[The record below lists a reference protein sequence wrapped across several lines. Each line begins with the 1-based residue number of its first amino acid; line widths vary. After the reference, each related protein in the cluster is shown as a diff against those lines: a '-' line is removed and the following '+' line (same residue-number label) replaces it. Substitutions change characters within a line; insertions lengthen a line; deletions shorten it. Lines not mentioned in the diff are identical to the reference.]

1 MIRKRRPTMEDGLP
15 SKDEILAFI
24 AENPGKAGKREIARA
39 FGISGGAR
47 IGLKRILKELTEDG
61 HIEKSRKRLVKSGEL
76 PAVGVYRVSERD
88 PQGDLIGVPVK
99 WEGGDDDATPPRL
112 LIEPDKKSK
121 AVPGIGD
128 RVLAKLIDK
137 DLDQFEIP
145 GIRQAVRVIKILPK
159 REDSIL
165 GIYRRD
171 PINGGGRLVP
181 IDKKTHELSIDDA
194 SKGDASEGD
203 LVAVSITR
211 SGRSKTPRAHVREVI
226 GPMASEQAVSMI
238 AIHALGIPYI
248 MPDAVLAEAERATQP
263 DLKGREDWRDV
274 PLITIDPADAK
285 DHDDAIYAEP
295 DEDPANEGGVIA
307 YVAIADVAYHV
318 RMGGTIDREAI
329 KRGNSVYFPDRVVP
343 MLPERISNDLCSLRE
358 GEDRPSMAVRMVFD
372 KSGKKKRHSFHRV
385 MIRVAAGISY
395 NQAQS
400 AIDGTTDEVTGPI
413 LESILKPLWAGY
425 EVLKTGRDARE
436 PLELDIPERKLML
449 KPDGTIDRVFIPP
462 RLDAH
467 KLVEE
472 FMIQA
477 NVAAA
482 ETLEKHKQGLIYRI
496 HDNPSPEKLEGLRDF
511 LQSMD
516 LSFPKGGNLRPSM
529 FNAILKRTAET
540 EQAPLVSQVVLRSQA
555 QAEYNPENIGH
566 FGLNLL
572 KYAHFTSPIRRYA
585 DLVVHRALISAL
597 KLGDDGLPAGFDGKL
612 ADIAAHISTTER
624 RAMAA
629 ERDTKD
635 RLIAAFLSDKVGA
648 RFTGKI
654 SGVTRI
660 GLFVQLSDTG
670 ADGFIPASTLGY
682 DYYHYDEPNHQLIGE
697 ATGET
702 FRLGDIVD
710 VKLVEAAPLAGALR
724 FEMLTEG
731 RKHPKGK
738 APGHLTRKGRGKSSF
753 GAKGR
758 KKPGTTRPRSTKPRG
773 KKGHKR

>member
-15 SKDEILAFI
+15 SKEEILAFI
-24 AENPGKAGKREIARA
+24 AENPGQAGKREIARA

-47 IGLKRILKELTEDG
+47 IGLKRLLKELTEDG
-61 HIEKSRKRLVKSGEL
+61 HIEKSRKRLVKTGEL
-76 PAVGVYRVSERD
+76 PAVGIYRITERD

-99 WEGGDDDATPPRL
+99 WESDDDSPPPRL
-112 LIEPDKKSK
+112 LIQPDKKSK

-128 RVLAKLIDK
+128 RVLAKLIDR
-137 DLDQFEIP
+137 DVDQFEIA
-145 GIRQAVRVIKILPK
+145 GVKQAVRVIKILPK

-171 PINGGGRLVP
+171 PVHGGGRLVP
-181 IDKKTHELSIDDA
+181 IDKKTQEMPIDDSA
-194 SKGDASEGD
+194 RGDAQEGD
-203 LVAVSITR
+203 LVAISISR

-248 MPDAVLAEAERATQP
+248 FPDSVLMEAKRATQP
-263 DLKGREDWRDV
+263 GLDGREDWRDV

-295 DEDPANEGGVIA
+295 DTDPNNEGGTIA

-318 RMGGTIDREAI
+318 RLGGQLDREAF

-372 KSGKKKRHSFHRV
+372 KHGTKKRHSFHRV
-385 MIRVAAGISY
+385 MIRVAAGVSY

-400 AIDGTTDEVTGPI
+400 AIDGETDDKTGPI
-413 LESILKPLWAGY
+413 LDRILKPLWDGY
-425 EVLKTGRDARE
+425 AVLKAGRDARE
-436 PLELDIPERKLML
+436 PLELDIPERKLLL
-449 KPDGTIDRVFIPP
+449 KPDGTIDRVFVPP

-482 ETLEKHKQGLIYRI
+482 ETLEKHKQGLVYRI
-496 HDNPSPEKLEGLRDF
+496 HDNPSPEKLEGLREF
-511 LQSMD
+511 LRSLD
-516 LSFPKGGNLRPSM
+516 LDFPKGGNLRPAM
-529 FNAILKRTAET
+529 FNTILNKMADT
-540 EQAPLVSQVVLRSQA
+540 EHGPLVSQVVLRSQA

-566 FGLNLL
+566 FGLNLHR
-572 KYAHFTSPIRRYA
+572 YAHFTSPIRRYA
-585 DLVVHRALISAL
+585 DLIVHRALIAAL
-597 KLGDDGLPAGFDGKL
+597 KQGDDGLPSGFESRLG
-612 ADIAAHISTTER
+612 DIAGHISTTER
-624 RAMAA
+624 RAMIA

-635 RLIAAFLSDKVGA
+635 RLIAAFMSERVGA
-648 RFTGKI
+648 SFEGRI
-654 SGVTRI
+654 SGVTRV

-670 ADGFIPASTLGY
+670 ADGFIPASTIGY
-682 DYYHYDEPNHQLIGE
+682 DYYAYDEANHQLVGN

-702 FRLGDIVD
+702 FRLGDTVD
-710 VKLVEAAPLAGALR
+710 VKLVEVAPMAGALR
-724 FEMLTEG
+724 FELLSEG
-731 RKHPKGK
+731 RKHPKGRA
-738 APGHLTRKGRGKSSF
+738 APTGQRRGRGKGPGF
-753 GAKGR
+753 PQMGKR
-758 KKPGTTRPRSTKPRG
+758 KKPGTTRHRSKKGRG
-773 KKGHKR
+773 K